1 MNVIWIII
9 VLLLFTYNKYYAY
22 YIYYIYNLIPYKKVS
37 KNPIN
42 KILIG
47 LPVIDRD
54 SDVSQLVYNH
64 IEKSKKYILNYHN
77 IKFDY
82 LTDTDIKAI
91 LFDQARQVE
100 TMLFQHLLF
109 EPSKLDSNNASYLDW
124 QNKKGVIEK
133 SLKQVKKAIND
144 AGYTKEDLLE
154 LLENN

>member
-1 MNVIWIII
+1 M
-9 VLLLFTYNKYYAY
+9 
-22 YIYYIYNLIPYKKVS
+22 
-37 KNPIN
+37 
-42 KILIG
+42 
-47 LPVIDRD
+47 DM
-54 SDVSQLVYNH
+54 
-64 IEKSKKYILNYHN
+64 
-77 IKFDY
+77 KFDY